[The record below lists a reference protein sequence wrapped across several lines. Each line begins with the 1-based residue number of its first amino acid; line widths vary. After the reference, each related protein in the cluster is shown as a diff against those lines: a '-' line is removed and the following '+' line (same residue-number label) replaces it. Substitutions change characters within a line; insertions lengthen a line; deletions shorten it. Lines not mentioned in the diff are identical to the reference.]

1 MGAAYKEVLMQSD
14 PRITTPA
21 VSTNENML
29 HTLGRKVSA
38 GRELTLAEDLMARTA
53 AARFLRGNYGPGPAE
68 MQVSRLELPESVK
81 GLLASYAG
89 V

>member
-1 MGAAYKEVLMQSD
+1 MQSD

-53 AARFLRGNYGPGPAE
+53 AARYLRGNYGPATTVPALRKCRLA
-68 MQVSRLELPESVK
+68 VRNCRKASRACWPATPES
-81 GLLASYAG
+81 STSF
-89 V
+89 

>member
-1 MGAAYKEVLMQSD
+1 MQSD
-14 PRITTPA
+14 PRITAPT
-21 VSTNENML
+21 VSANENML
-29 HTLGRKVSA
+29 HTLGRKISA